1 MSIFQEA
8 MLISD
13 EDDLLNQLSETSDED
28 DSDRQILYFLKNTRT
43 NKDENEKGCAM
54 QVRVR
59 NDFYD
64 KVLKNVHNHMADLI
78 DEKGSKL
85 TGYSTFSQIFQ
96 DVVDNTM
103 ASTELTKQDREMKA
117 QIKIGHY
124 VLRDTLGVGTFGK
137 VKVGIHEAT
146 GYKVAV
152 KILNRQKIK
161 TLDVVGKIRREIQN
175 LSLFRHPHIIKLY
188 QVISTPTDIF
198 MIMEYVS
205 GGELFDYIVKHGR
218 LKTGEARRFF
228 QQIISGVD
236 YCHRHMVVHRDLKP
250 ENLLLDDKHNVKIA
264 DFGLSNIMTD
274 GDFLRTSCGSP
285 NYAAPEV
292 ISGKLYAGPEV
303 DVWSCGVILYAL
315 LCGTLPFDDEHV
327 PTLFRKIKSGIFPIP
342 DYLDK
347 NVVNLLLHMLQVDP
361 MKRATIKDVIN
372 HEWFRCDLPAYLFPP
387 INESEASIVDIDA
400 VREVCYR
407 YEVAENEVTSALLS
421 DDPHHH
427 LSIAYNLIVDNKRIA
442 DEIKHGNDLHPHA
455 WHEKGIALTTGDNT
469 SHSSAA
475 PTVQTCSGGSVVIH
489 PPRHHHPTQLISLG
503 VAEKIRGHRVFVW
516 KTSFDIN
523 FCDTCP
529 KHGAPG
535 CAFATDP
542 ATGTTTNS
550 EKYSKSMEEFYHMTP
565 AGRLQQSD
573 QRHPERMPVSTK
585 ITPTLEHTNVSSG
598 TVPNATETPTA
609 PNSTNNQN
617 PQSLHIRPEDIMYE
631 VFRAMKFLDF
641 EWKLLNAYHVVVR
654 RRPKDQESDMPK
666 MSLQLYQVDQRSY
679 LLDFKNLVDD
689 DGMSLADGST
699 CSSRHASV
707 SMPVRPFMRNSR
719 AQSLPMPIE
728 VERAA
733 SASSSISGQSQ
744 TMQFFEM
751 CAALIGALAR

>member
-1 MSIFQEA
+1 MEA
-8 MLISD
+8 GKRLRS
-13 EDDLLNQLSETSDED
+13 
-28 DSDRQILYFLKNTRT
+28 NTRSQPSGL
-43 NKDENEKGCAM
+43 D
-54 QVRVR
+54 RVR
-59 NDFYD
+59 SIQRRFS
-64 KVLKNVHNHMADLI
+64 
-78 DEKGSKL
+78 SKYKKM
-85 TGYSTFSQIFQ
+85 T
-96 DVVDNTM
+96 
-103 ASTELTKQDREMKA
+103 STELSKADRELKA

-124 VLRDTLGVGTFGK
+124 VLKETLGTGTFGK

-152 KILNRQKIK
+152 KVLNRQKIK
-161 TLDVVGKIRREIQN
+161 ILDVVGKIRREIQN

-205 GGELFDYIVKHGR
+205 GGELFEYIVKHGR
-218 LKTGEARRFF
+218 LKPSEARRFF

-250 ENLLLDDKHNVKIA
+250 ENLLLDERNNVKIA

-327 PTLFRKIKSGIFPIP
+327 PSLFRKIKSGIFPIP
-342 DYLDK
+342 DYLEK
-347 NVVNLLLHMLQVDP
+347 SVVNLLLHMLQVDP
-361 MKRATIKDVIN
+361 MKRATIKDVVN
-372 HEWFRCDLPAYLFPP
+372 HEWFRVDLPAYLFPP

-400 VREVCYR
+400 VKEVCYR
-407 YEVAENEVTSALLS
+407 YNVSEDEVTAALLS
-421 DDPHHH
+421 DDAHHQ

-442 DEIKHGNDLHPHA
+442 DEIEHGFQLHPLAILQKQGTGPVADQPGTVFIHTLRHA
-455 WHEKGIALTTGDNT
+455 NQPKT
-469 SHSSAA
+469 A
-475 PTVQTCSGGSVVIH
+475 PVGLCGAMGQVPRGQFCS
-489 PPRHHHPTQLISLG
+489 P
-503 VAEKIRGHRVFVW
+503 
-516 KTSFDIN
+516 D
-523 FCDTCP
+523 CDKCP
-529 KHGAPG
+529 KWGAKECLFSLPRRELNACDMCPKLGEEG
-535 CAFATDP
+535 CPFH
-542 ATGTTTNS
+542 
-550 EKYSKSMEEFYHMTP
+550 KSPSQASCNANRSAKLSIEEFYHITP
-565 AGRLQQSD
+565 ASKLHHAD
-573 QRHPERMPVSTK
+573 QASRHPERMNQSSK
-585 ITPTLEHTNVSSG
+585 ITSTLEYKENSNQIQTNHKSPHVKRAKWHLGIRS
-598 TVPNATETPTA
+598 
-609 PNSTNNQN
+609 
-617 PQSLHIRPEDIMYE
+617 QSRPEDIMYE
-631 VFRAMKFLDF
+631 VFRAMKYLDF

-654 RRPKDQESDMPK
+654 KKPEDPNTEVPK

-689 DGMSLADGST
+689 EPGTVISENPSFA
-699 CSSRHASV
+699 SRHASV
-707 SMPVRPFMRNSR
+707 SMPVKPSLRNHR

-728 VERAA
+728 VQKAA
-733 SASSSISGQSQ
+733 AAQALEASNATKQSQ